1 MDSVKGFKRT
11 CYAGEI
17 SEELIGKE
25 VKLTG
30 WVQRSRN
37 LGALIFTDLRD
48 REGIAQVVF
57 DQDDAELFEKAKG
70 LKSEYVIGVRGNVR
84 ERSSKNENLKTGNV
98 EVLAKELRIFAASEV
113 PPIYVKDDDN
123 VAENMRLK
131 YRTLDLRKP
140 KMLDNMK
147 KRSKLAKLTR
157 DFFYEEGFI
166 EVETPVLTKPTPEG
180 ARDYLVPSRVNPGK
194 FYALPQSPQLMKQ
207 LLMVSG
213 LDRYIQITKC
223 FRDED
228 LRFNRQPEFTQI
240 DMELSFVD
248 EEDIFDVNER
258 YLKKI
263 FKEMID
269 VDIKL
274 PLQRMTYKEAM
285 DRFGSDKPDLR
296 FGLELIDFS

>member
-1 MDSVKGFKRT
+1 M
-11 CYAGEI
+11 
-17 SEELIGKE
+17 
-25 VKLTG
+25 
-30 WVQRSRN
+30 QRSRN

-98 EVLAKELRIFAASEV
+98 EVLAKELGIFAASEV

-296 FGLELIDFS
+296 FGLYTFCSNKLA

>member
-25 VKLTG
+25 VLLTG

-131 YRTLDLRKP
+131 
-140 KMLDNMK
+140 
-147 KRSKLAKLTR
+147 
-157 DFFYEEGFI
+157 
-166 EVETPVLTKPTPEG
+166 
-180 ARDYLVPSRVNPGK
+180 
-194 FYALPQSPQLMKQ
+194 
-207 LLMVSG
+207 
-213 LDRYIQITKC
+213 
-223 FRDED
+223 
-228 LRFNRQPEFTQI
+228 
-240 DMELSFVD
+240 
-248 EEDIFDVNER
+248 
-258 YLKKI
+258 
-263 FKEMID
+263 
-269 VDIKL
+269 
-274 PLQRMTYKEAM
+274 
-285 DRFGSDKPDLR
+285 
-296 FGLELIDFS
+296 